1 VSVNAILLQST
12 IAAMARDL
20 NEKDLQILIKL
31 VPELEVLQKKGIE
44 IEYLNIL
51 PPVANHHSR
60 SVQEFEQRLKKLSV
74 EDMRYLAD
82 LVIEGTE
89 STGCLHPDFAEI
101 FFTVA
106 GQRLS
111 ESVADQLREAY
122 ESGEGCGG

>member
-1 VSVNAILLQST
+1 
-12 IAAMARDL
+12 MARDL
-20 NEKDLQILIKL
+20 SEKDLQILMKL

-60 SVQEFEQRLKKLSV
+60 SVQEFELRLRKLSV

-89 STGCLHPDFAEI
+89 STGCLHPDFAEV
-101 FFTVA
+101 FFVVA
-106 GQRLS
+106 GQRLG
-111 ESVADQLREAY
+111 ESVADLLREAY
-122 ESGEGCGG
+122 VEGGACGG

>member
-1 VSVNAILLQST
+1 
-12 IAAMARDL
+12 MARDL

-82 LVIEGTE
+82 LVLEGTE
-89 STGCLHPDFAEI
+89 SSCCLRPDFAEV